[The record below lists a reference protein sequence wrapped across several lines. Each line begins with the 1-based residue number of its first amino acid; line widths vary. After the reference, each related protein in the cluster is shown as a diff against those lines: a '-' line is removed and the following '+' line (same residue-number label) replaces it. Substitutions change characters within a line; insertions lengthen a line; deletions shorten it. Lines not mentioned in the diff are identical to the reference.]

1 MFRYLILLALFSA
14 ALACAQMHPNSI
26 TVTASRSSS
35 VQPDQVVFA
44 VSVTSPLTTGQNDVI
59 AALQGSGIGLAN
71 FTGVYTSQ
79 QYVGQQYVTALQW
92 NFTLTVPLANMKAT
106 VDMFTG
112 LQMSF
117 SKGSAGLSLS
127 FSVQGLQASAQA
139 QQAQPCSLAGLIS
152 DARAQAT
159 QIANA
164 AGATVGSI
172 LALTNSV
179 SDASVTCSATVKF
192 ALGGGI

>member
-179 SDASVTCSATVKF
+179 SDGSVTCSATVKF